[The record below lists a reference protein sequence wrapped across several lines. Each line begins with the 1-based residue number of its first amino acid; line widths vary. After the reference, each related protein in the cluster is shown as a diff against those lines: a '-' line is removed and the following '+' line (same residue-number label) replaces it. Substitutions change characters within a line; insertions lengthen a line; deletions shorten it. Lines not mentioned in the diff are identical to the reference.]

1 MLNLS
6 LAAYR
11 YDRTEALRD
20 GRVRPEGVNLN
31 CLTLRVEEIFWRQAQ
46 HREFDIAEFSL
57 GGYVVRRGRGAD
69 DLVAIPVFPSRYFR
83 QSCIFVNTG
92 SGIQGPEDLRGR
104 RVGVPEY
111 QMTAAVWARG
121 ALSDDYGVRAE
132 DVEWIQG
139 GLEDPGRIPFEP
151 VSPPGVT
158 LGFAP
163 PDRSL
168 AAMLGSGEIDALV
181 TARTPSSFRRDGGP
195 VRRLFDHPWE
205 VERDYFRRTGI
216 FPIMH
221 TVVIKR
227 ELLDANPWLAVTML
241 TAFSEAKRLATNELT
256 QTSALPISLPF
267 LVEHAYETMDLMGE
281 DFWPYGVEENRT
293 TLETFVRYMHEQ
305 GLIREPMP
313 IEALFA
319 PGTERSFRV

>member
-1 MLNLS
+1 MLDLT

-11 YDRTEALRD
+11 YDRTEGLRD
-20 GRVRPEGVNLN
+20 GRIRPEGVRLN
-31 CLTLRVEEIFWRQAQ
+31 CLTLRVEEIFWRMAQ
-46 HREFDIAEFSL
+46 YREFDVAEFSL

-69 DLVAIPVFPSRYFR
+69 DLVAIPVFLSRYFR
-83 QSCIFVNTG
+83 HSCIFVNANA
-92 SGIQGPEDLRGR
+92 GISRPEDLKGR

-121 ALSDDYGVRAE
+121 ALADDYGVRPE
-132 DVEWIQG
+132 EITWVQG

-151 VSPPGVT
+151 VEPEGVSIEA
-158 LGFAP
+158 AP
-163 PDRSL
+163 TDRSL
-168 AAMLGSGEIDALV
+168 AAMLAAGEIDALL
-181 TARTPSSFRRDGGP
+181 TARTPSTFDRSGGP
-195 VRRLFDHPWE
+195 VRRLFEKPWE

-227 ELLDANPWLAVTML
+227 ELLEANPWLAATML
-241 TAFSEAKRLATNELT
+241 KAFADAKRLATAELT
-256 QTSALPISLPF
+256 QTSALPITLPF

-281 DFWPYGVEENRT
+281 DFWPYGLEENRK

-305 GLIREPMP
+305 GMIPEPMP
-313 IEALFA
+313 IESLFA
-319 PGTERSFRV
+319 PGTERGFRI